1 MMIRKFFETIS
12 AMIDLRATEIRE
24 GITLAEAVAADATRG
39 ELLAV
44 TGSQFEVQKALEM
57 SVELA
62 KNGINDSELLEQMI
76 RYWYRGQMLGISH
89 EDLMTI
95 ATALVPKRRTE

>member
-1 MMIRKFFETIS
+1 MIRNFFDTIS
-12 AMIDLRATEIRE
+12 AMFELRATEIRT
-24 GITLAEAVAADATRG
+24 GITLTEAVAADATRV
-39 ELLAV
+39 ELLAI
-44 TGSQFEVQKALEM
+44 TGSQHEVQKALEM

-62 KNGINDSELLEQMI
+62 KNGINDPELLEQMI

-89 EDLMTI
+89 DDLMTI